1 MKRKITVALTSA
13 VITLAVL
20 YGVRSVEDK
29 IFGQFAIIFIGIIF
43 SMEIVPDIIDSLFKE
58 KNSVRKEKQPL
69 FTKFSF
75 KKEKEDKDDMK
86 GQDLKEKSDV

>member
-13 VITLAVL
+13 IITLAVL

-43 SMEIVPDIIDSLFKE
+43 SMEIVPDIIDSIFKV
-58 KNSVRKEKQPL
+58 KNADRKGKQPL

-75 KKEKEDKDDMK
+75 KKEKEAKDDMK
-86 GQDLKEKSDV
+86 GQDLKEKKDV

>member
-13 VITLAVL
+13 VITLGVL

-43 SMEIVPDIIDSLFKE
+43 SMEIVSDIIDSLFKE

-75 KKEKEDKDDMK
+75 KKDKETKDDVK
-86 GQDLKEKSDV
+86 GQNVQEKREV

>member
-1 MKRKITVALTSA
+1 MKRKITVSLTSV

-20 YGVRSVEDK
+20 CGVRSVEDK
-29 IFGQFAIIFIGIIF
+29 IFGQFAIIFIGVIF

-58 KNSVRKEKQPL
+58 KNSVRKEKQQL

-75 KKEKEDKDDMK
+75 KKDTKAKDDVK
-86 GQDLKEKSDV
+86 KQDVQEKSDV

>member
-1 MKRKITVALTSA
+1 MKRKITVSLTSA
-13 VITLAVL
+13 IITLAVL
-20 YGVRSVEDK
+20 YGIRSVEDK

-58 KNSVRKEKQPL
+58 KNSARKEKQPL

-75 KKEKEDKDDMK
+75 KKGKETKDNVK
-86 GQDLKEKSDV
+86 GQDVQEKSDV

>member
-1 MKRKITVALTSA
+1 MKRKITVSLTSA
-13 VITLAVL
+13 IITLAVL

-43 SMEIVPDIIDSLFKE
+43 SMDIVPDIIDSLFKV
-58 KNSVRKEKQPL
+58 KDSDRKEKKPL

-75 KKEKEDKDDMK
+75 KKDTKAKDDVK
-86 GQDLKEKSDV
+86 GQDVDEKSDV

>member
-13 VITLAVL
+13 IITLAVL

-58 KNSVRKEKQPL
+58 KNSARNEKQPL

-75 KKEKEDKDDMK
+75 KKDKENKNDVK
-86 GQDLKEKSDV
+86 GQDVQEKSDV